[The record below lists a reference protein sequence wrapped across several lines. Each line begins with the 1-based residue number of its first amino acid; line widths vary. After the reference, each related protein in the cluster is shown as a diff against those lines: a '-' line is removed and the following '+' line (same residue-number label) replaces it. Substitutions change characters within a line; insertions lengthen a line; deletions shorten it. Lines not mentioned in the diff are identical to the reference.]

1 MFTCL
6 GDLFD
11 AIANQGFKA
20 HQAYPGGRY
29 ICSYNYPFVHGI
41 ASFTLSLVKIDAP
54 SWYFTFSDIAEDLH
68 EIFTAAQYFMDP
80 LYGIPQM
87 KIGVFR
93 YRNGG
98 GGATFWASEGQ
109 FTFGALAK
117 ANVSV
122 A

>member
-11 AIANQGFKA
+11 AIANQGFQT

-29 ICSYNYPFVHGI
+29 MCSYEYPLARGM
-41 ASFTLSLVKIDAP
+41 ATYTLSLVKVDAP
-54 SWYFTFSDIAEDLH
+54 GWDFTFSNIAEELSD
-68 EIFTAAQYFMDP
+68 IFTAAQYFIDP

-93 YRNGG
+93 YRNRQGG
-98 GGATFWASEGQ
+98 TTFWSSEGSL
-109 FTFGALAK
+109 TFGPSAN

>member
-11 AIANQGFKA
+11 AIAKQGFKT

-29 ICSYNYPFVHGI
+29 MCSYDYPLVPGT
-41 ASFTLSLVKIDAP
+41 ATYTLSLVKIDAP
-54 SWYFTFSDIAEDLH
+54 DWDFTFSNVAEDLWD
-68 EIFTAAQYFMDP
+68 IFTAAQYFIDP
-80 LYGIPQM
+80 IYGMPQM

-93 YRNGG
+93 YRNGPG
-98 GGATFWASEGQ
+98 GTTFWSSEGE
-109 FTFGALAK
+109 FTFGPPAN